1 MKFSQFIL
9 EQSEPKRNNSAV
21 AKKLLN
27 AMPSLEKMKG
37 ETGGF
42 RVRGAEIND
51 IQKQIEK
58 TFNTTSRVSPPKA
71 GGNPSSKYEAV
82 LFVNPEDGLE
92 YVVVVAADKTTS
104 SPEGHDWEDLITD
117 KYNLQNKLTPD
128 ASASENAKRFYPT
141 YETYA
146 ENIAKDFVQYIGK
159 SPMTQFGKGKSKS
172 NLSKFWAS
180 FGASDGTPKSDM
192 YTKTHNISLKKKGGS
207 QLMSAAK
214 EETIAT
220 FNAALE
226 YLGEN
231 SPIGVREIAS
241 QIDEKF
247 DKVATK
253 MTKTALDKLSKGDT
267 STLSPEDK
275 KSVEKYVSVEA
286 FHKEINEEIKKT
298 FAVEENEQFKEF
310 FVYEAMS
317 GRKKFE
323 GKTPLAIASCC
334 IEFDANKGVVS
345 KFIPISPDGSSKGL
359 SGKVKVSSEIKSIA
373 KQCTFYTSWKSSSGS
388 PYSTFRI
395 NVDSKAKLSESL
407 DSIIREE
414 ILNDS
419 WVQEMNKDL
428 LSESVNLDEMT
439 LFKRAISRMR
449 NVVGAVGKF
458 VSNLMGR
465 IFTRAKNAVKKIM
478 KMGKDAF
485 KNLFA
490 FLGIELKSARVSAPS
505 DVKDFMFK

>member
-1 MKFSQFIL
+1 MKFSNFI
-9 EQSEPKRNNSAV
+9 SEEAKRNNSRV
-21 AKKLLN
+21 SKKLLG
-27 AMPSLEKMKG
+27 AMPSLEKMNQS
-37 ETGGF
+37 GGI
-42 RVRGAEIND
+42 RVRGATADE
-51 IQKQIEK
+51 IQKEIEK
-58 TFNTTSRVSPPKA
+58 IFNTTSRIAPPKA
-71 GGNPSSKYEAV
+71 GGNPSSQYDAI
-82 LFVNPEDGLE
+82 LFVDPEDGLE
-92 YVVVVAADKTTS
+92 YFVVVAADKS
-104 SPEGHDWEDLITD
+104 QSAPEGHDWEDLITD

-128 ASASENAKRFYPT
+128 TSASENAKRFYPT

-172 NLSKFWAS
+172 NLSKFWSS

-220 FNAALE
+220 FHAALE
-226 YLGEN
+226 YMGEN
-231 SPIGVREIAS
+231 SPSGVREIAT
-241 QIDEKF
+241 QIEENF

-253 MTKTALDKLSKGDT
+253 MTKTALDNLSKGDT
-267 STLSPEDK
+267 SSLSPEDK
-275 KSVEKYVSVEA
+275 KAVEKYVSVEA
-286 FHKEINEEIKKT
+286 FHKEVNEEIKKT

-334 IEFDANKGVVS
+334 IEFDANKGSVN

-359 SGKVKVSSEIKSIA
+359 SGPVKVSPEVKSIA
-373 KQCTFYTSWKSSSGS
+373 KQCTFYTAWKSSSGS

-395 NVDSKAKLSESL
+395 NVDSKAKLNESL

-414 ILNDS
+414 IRNDV
-419 WVQEMNKDL
+419 WVQETNKDL
-428 LSESVNLDEMT
+428 LSESMQLDEMT

-465 IFTRAKNAVKKIM
+465 IFARAKNAIKKIM
-478 KMGKDAF
+478 KMGKNAF